1 MTTRRDLL
9 AGAGLAALVAQL
21 PVIALAQPKDSVTIA
36 MTLEPPT
43 LDPTSGAAQAI
54 REVTLQNIFEGLV
67 RMDRAGKIVPCLA
80 ESWEV
85 AADNVTYR
93 FKLRTNATF
102 HDGTPFTS
110 ELVKFS
116 FERAVAPDSTNA
128 QRQLFAP
135 IAAIET
141 PDPVTVVITLKQP
154 TANFL
159 YGLAWGDA
167 VIVAPASAANNK
179 TSPVGTGPFKFVRW
193 NRGDRLELARNDA
206 YWGAKPALAKATFRF
221 ISDPAAQV
229 ASLRAADVDAQTNLA
244 APEAVAQLRA
254 DPKLKVAF
262 GKTEGEVILAT
273 NNAKPPF
280 NDLRVRQAI
289 AHVLDRKTIALG
301 VYGFDVDLIGSH
313 FSPLHPAYV
322 DLTNTYPP
330 DLAKAKALLAQAGHP
345 NGFTCTLSG
354 AAAGLCAPLGRDHRG
369 AAGANRHQ
377 CEDRAAGVPAMAGAG
392 VPGQGFRPQR
402 DRPYRA
408 ARHRQLCPRRLLLP
422 VPEPR
427 VQGADRKD
435 RRDAA
440 GSGAKRAL
448 WRGAAHP
455 RPRRGQRLSLRAAE
469 DHGDGRGSGGDVDRL
484 AAADHAAGRGG
495 LALTCWPS
503 PGDA

>member
-1 MTTRRDLL
+1 MTTRREFL
-9 AGAGLAALVAQL
+9 AGAGLEALAAQL

-67 RMDRAGKIVPCLA
+67 RMDRTGKIVPCLA

-85 AADNVTYR
+85 AADNLTYR

-179 TSPVGTGPFKFVRW
+179 TSPVGTGPFRFVRW

-229 ASLRAADVDAQTNLA
+229 ASLRAGDVDAQTNLA
-244 APEAVAQLRA
+244 APEAVAQLKA

-345 NGFTCTLSG
+345 NGFTCTLRLPPPAYARRAGEIIAALLAQVGINARIEPLEFPQWLERVFRGKDFDLSVIAHTEPLDIG
-354 AAAGLCAPLGRDHRG
+354 NYARDDYYFQYRNPEFKALIAKIDVTLPEAERNALYGEAQRILARDAVNGFLFVLPKITVTAAGLEGMWTDWPLPITPL
-369 AAGANRHQ
+369 A
-377 CEDRAAGVPAMAGAG
+377 EV
-392 VPGQGFRPQR
+392 V
-402 DRPYRA
+402 
-408 ARHRQLCPRRLLLP
+408 
-422 VPEPR
+422 
-427 VQGADRKD
+427 
-435 RRDAA
+435 
-440 GSGAKRAL
+440 
-448 WRGAAHP
+448 WR
-455 RPRRGQRLSLRAAE
+455 
-469 DHGDGRGSGGDVDRL
+469 
-484 AAADHAAGRGG
+484 
-495 LALTCWPS
+495 
-503 PGDA
+503 